1 MTYQMLMTT
10 SLIECPECYGH
21 GTLTYTR
28 FIRQGFDVDV
38 GYEEEYKNTCFNCN
52 GDCEIEIEPEDLDN
66 DE

>member
-1 MTYQMLMTT
+1 MTYQMTMTT
-10 SLIECPECYGH
+10 SHIECPECYGH

-38 GYEEEYKNTCFNCN
+38 GYEEEYKDTCFNCN
-52 GDCEIEIEPEDLDN
+52 GKCEIEIEPEDLDN